1 MNEFFEYSNL
11 IFFANIL
18 LSALLG
24 SMVFF
29 SVIVAPN
36 VFITLDSKNSRKFIR
51 SIFPKLYLWGLA
63 ISFLCCLILYKYSL
77 KLFVLCSVIFLGF
90 LISKQILVPSINQ
103 ASDNNKKNKFRLL
116 HNLSVI
122 IFITQILLIFF
133 FLFLI
138 K

>member
-1 MNEFFEYSNL
+1 MNEFLEYSNL

-18 LSALLG
+18 LSSLLG
-24 SMVFF
+24 SMIFF

-36 VFITLDSKNSRKFIR
+36 VFVTLDSKNSRKFIR

-63 ISFLCCLILYKYSL
+63 ISFVCCLILYKYSL

-103 ASDNNKKNKFRLL
+103 ASDNNKKKKFRLL

-122 IFITQILLIFF
+122 IFITQILLIIFI
-133 FLFLI
+133 LFLS